1 MQADGFS
8 WFGRTNEIVEKADYN
23 QSKLDFSVVIHM
35 WTVVAALILRLLSK
49 SWNPRE
55 TPLSQKGL

>member
-23 QSKLDFSVVIHM
+23 QSKLDFGVGIHM
-35 WTVVAALILRLLSK
+35 WTVVAALIRLFEISM
-49 SWNPRE
+49 SM
-55 TPLSQKGL
+55 G